1 MKISEL
7 LQLDIG
13 SPVSGVFRIT
23 TAGKSWQDKGKWY
36 QKITLT
42 DETGSIK
49 GEVKIGAYIPLVRGT
64 EIKIIAG
71 QIQQGENGVKL
82 YIAEFGIPGSISEP
96 PLLDGYAEDSLAIIE
111 SKVRCLLTAG
121 YLDGS
126 EVDVNNKAELARF
139 KHNINVLT
147 KFVIDGK

>member
-1 MKISEL
+1 MNISEL
-7 LQLDIG
+7 LKLPIG

-49 GEVKIGAYIPLVRGT
+49 SEVKIGVYNPLVRCT

-96 PLLDGYAEDSLAIIE
+96 PLLDGYGDDSLAIIE

-121 YLDGS
+121 YLNGS
-126 EVDVNNKAELARF
+126 EVDVSNELEFMRF
-139 KHNINVLT
+139 KNNIRKLT
-147 KFVIDGK
+147 AFVIDGK